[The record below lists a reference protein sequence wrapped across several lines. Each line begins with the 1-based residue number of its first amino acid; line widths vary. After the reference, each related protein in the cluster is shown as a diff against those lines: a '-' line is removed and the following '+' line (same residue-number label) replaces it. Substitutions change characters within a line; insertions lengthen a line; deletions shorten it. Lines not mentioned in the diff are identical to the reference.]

1 MMHGYYL
8 YISLKKS
15 KTGRFYRNTITI
27 GELSQASRPL
37 FNIVY
42 CNNSLITLLDDIQ
55 LNMNRGNH
63 ESYGV
68 FWVNQY
74 NTYPAHALLWC

>member
-1 MMHGYYL
+1 M
-8 YISLKKS
+8 
-15 KTGRFYRNTITI
+15 NTITI

-42 CNNSLITLLDDIQ
+42 CNNSLITLLDDIPIKY
-55 LNMNRGNH
+55 
-63 ESYGV
+63 ESSETTRAMG

-74 NTYPAHALLWC
+74 NTSLTLLWWC